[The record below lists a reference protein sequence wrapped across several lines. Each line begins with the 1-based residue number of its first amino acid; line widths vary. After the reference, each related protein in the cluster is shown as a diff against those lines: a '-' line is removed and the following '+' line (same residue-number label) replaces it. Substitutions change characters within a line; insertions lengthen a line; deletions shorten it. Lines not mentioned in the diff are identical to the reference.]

1 MGKFLEIAKKS
12 QWIDNTICVITA
24 DHCASSAGKTDLP
37 INKYHIPLLI
47 YAPNILKP
55 QIVDNLA
62 SQIDIAPT
70 ILGLLNFSYNS
81 KFFGQD
87 ILNTPANRAFI
98 STYQLLGFMKD
109 NHLVILRPQE
119 QPKTYKLV
127 DEDKVEM
134 DNIPSLVE
142 EAISF
147 YQIAYDLYIQGKMRE

>member
-1 MGKFLEIAKKS
+1 MI
-12 QWIDNTICVITA
+12 

-55 QIVDNLA
+55 QIIDNLA

-70 ILGLLNFSYNS
+70 ILGLLNFFYDS

-98 STYQLLGFMKD
+98 STYQLLGLIK
-109 NHLVILRPQE
+109 NNNLVILSPNNK
-119 QPKTYKLV
+119 PVTYQVINGGILKI
-127 DEDKVEM
+127 E
-134 DNIPSLVE
+134 NNNSLVE

-147 YQIAYDLYIQGKMRE
+147 YQTAYDLYVNGAMKE